1 MANDHIY
8 RHVNPKDADLQDL
21 GRNDMVLRT
30 TQKFVNWVSCLYF
43 LGALAMFIFLW
54 AYIPVLHLI
63 WTNLLDFAFNIMY
76 VVIGALLWPGTL
88 LAILV
93 CGF

>member
-1 MANDHIY
+1 
-8 RHVNPKDADLQDL
+8 
-21 GRNDMVLRT
+21 MVLRT
-30 TQKFVNWVSCLYF
+30 TQKFVNWVSGLYF
-43 LGALAMFIFLW
+43 LGALAMLAFLW
-54 AYIPVLHLI
+54 ANIPVLSVLQ
-63 WTNLLDFAFNIMY
+63 TSLLDFAFNIMY

>member
-1 MANDHIY
+1 
-8 RHVNPKDADLQDL
+8 
-21 GRNDMVLRT
+21 MVLRT

-54 AYIPVLHLI
+54 AYIPALHLI

>member
-1 MANDHIY
+1 M
-8 RHVNPKDADLQDL
+8 
-21 GRNDMVLRT
+21 
-30 TQKFVNWVSCLYF
+30 
-43 LGALAMFIFLW
+43 LAFLW
-54 AYIPVLHLI
+54 ANIPVLSVL
-63 WTNLLDFAFNIMY
+63 WTSLLDFAFNIMY

>member
-1 MANDHIY
+1 
-8 RHVNPKDADLQDL
+8 
-21 GRNDMVLRT
+21 MVLRT
-30 TQKFVNWVSCLYF
+30 TQKFVNWVSGLYF
-43 LGALAMFIFLW
+43 LDALAMLAFLW
-54 AYIPVLHLI
+54 ANIPVLSVL
-63 WTNLLDFAFNIMY
+63 WTSLLDFAFNIMY

>member
-1 MANDHIY
+1 
-8 RHVNPKDADLQDL
+8 
-21 GRNDMVLRT
+21 MVLRT

-54 AYIPVLHLI
+54 ALYPVLHLI
-63 WTNLLDFAFNIMY
+63 WTEPFGFLHLTFMY

>member
-1 MANDHIY
+1 
-8 RHVNPKDADLQDL
+8 
-21 GRNDMVLRT
+21 MVLRT
-30 TQKFVNWVSCLYF
+30 TQKFVNWVSGLYF
-43 LGALAMFIFLW
+43 LGVLAMLAFLW
-54 AYIPVLHLI
+54 ANIPVLSVL
-63 WTNLLDFAFNIMY
+63 WTSLLDFAFNIMY

>member
-1 MANDHIY
+1 
-8 RHVNPKDADLQDL
+8 
-21 GRNDMVLRT
+21 MVLRT
-30 TQKFVNWVSCLYF
+30 TQKFVNWVSGLYF
-43 LGALAMFIFLW
+43 LGALAMLAVLW
-54 AYIPVLHLI
+54 
-63 WTNLLDFAFNIMY
+63 TSLLDFAFNIMY

>member
-1 MANDHIY
+1 
-8 RHVNPKDADLQDL
+8 
-21 GRNDMVLRT
+21 MVLRT

-93 CGF
+93 CDF

>member
-1 MANDHIY
+1 
-8 RHVNPKDADLQDL
+8 
-21 GRNDMVLRT
+21 MVLRT

-63 WTNLLDFAFNIMY
+63 WTNLLDFAFNIM
-76 VVIGALLWPGTL
+76 
-88 LAILV
+88 V
-93 CGF
+93 CRYRRTFVAGYIVSNPCLRFLT

>member
-1 MANDHIY
+1 
-8 RHVNPKDADLQDL
+8 
-21 GRNDMVLRT
+21 MVLRT
-30 TQKFVNWVSCLYF
+30 TQKFVNWVSGLYF
-43 LGALAMFIFLW
+43 LGAMLAFLW
-54 AYIPVLHLI
+54 ANIPVLSVL
-63 WTNLLDFAFNIMY
+63 WTSLLDFAFNIMY

>member
-1 MANDHIY
+1 
-8 RHVNPKDADLQDL
+8 
-21 GRNDMVLRT
+21 MVLRT

-93 CGF
+93 CGFLVNDISQFKTHESAAREFYHI

>member
-1 MANDHIY
+1 MTTNAI
-8 RHVNPKDADLQDL
+8 P
-21 GRNDMVLRT
+21 LRT
-30 TQKFVNWVSCLYF
+30 SQRFVNLFSIFYF
-43 LGALAMFIFLW
+43 LCAIGMLVYLW
-54 AYIPVLHLI
+54 SKVPVISEL
-63 WTNLLDFAFNIMY
+63 WTSLLDFAFNIMY

>member
-1 MANDHIY
+1 MSPVLAF
-8 RHVNPKDADLQDL
+8 VS
-21 GRNDMVLRT
+21 VLR
-30 TQKFVNWVSCLYF
+30 Y
-43 LGALAMFIFLW
+43 LAKLFIFLW

>member
-1 MANDHIY
+1 
-8 RHVNPKDADLQDL
+8 
-21 GRNDMVLRT
+21 MVLRT
-30 TQKFVNWVSCLYF
+30 TQKFVNWVSGLYC
-43 LGALAMFIFLW
+43 LGALAMLAFLW
-54 AYIPVLHLI
+54 ANIPVLSVL
-63 WTNLLDFAFNIMY
+63 WTSLLDFAFNIMY

>member
-1 MANDHIY
+1 M
-8 RHVNPKDADLQDL
+8 RDAGLIFKIL
-21 GRNDMVLRT
+21 GETIWFCAQLK
-30 TQKFVNWVSCLYF
+30 KFVNWVSCLYF

>member
-1 MANDHIY
+1 
-8 RHVNPKDADLQDL
+8 
-21 GRNDMVLRT
+21 MVLRT
-30 TQKFVNWVSCLYF
+30 TQKFVNWVSGLYF
-43 LGALAMFIFLW
+43 LVALAMLAFLW
-54 AYIPVLHLI
+54 AYIPVLSIL
-63 WTNLLDFAFNIMY
+63 WTSLLDFAFNIMY

>member
-1 MANDHIY
+1 
-8 RHVNPKDADLQDL
+8 
-21 GRNDMVLRT
+21 MVLRT
-30 TQKFVNWVSCLYF
+30 TQKFVNWVSGLYL
-43 LGALAMFIFLW
+43 LGALAMLAFLW
-54 AYIPVLHLI
+54 ANIPVLSVL
-63 WTNLLDFAFNIMY
+63 WTSLLDFAFNIMY

>member
-1 MANDHIY
+1 
-8 RHVNPKDADLQDL
+8 
-21 GRNDMVLRT
+21 MVLRT
-30 TQKFVNWVSCLYF
+30 TQKFVNWVSGLYF
-43 LGALAMFIFLW
+43 LGALAMLAFFGQIFRSFRS
-54 AYIPVLHLI
+54 
-63 WTNLLDFAFNIMY
+63 LDESVGFAFNIMY